1 MKFNACLI
9 GLGNIAYG
17 YDAHIKDKQIVLTH
31 YKALQYFKQKIN
43 LKAIVEIDQKKLKY
57 FRNKTNANIYSSVE
71 ELIKFEDK
79 IDIAII
85 CVGKFQQLELIK
97 KLSRSKKIKTIICE
111 KPLSYNFLSA
121 KKNFKYC
128 EKKE

>member
-1 MKFNACLI
+1 M
-9 GLGNIAYG
+9 
-17 YDAHIKDKQIVLTH
+17 IK
-31 YKALQYFKQKIN
+31 
-43 LKAIVEIDQKKLKY
+43 KKLKY

-97 KLSRSKKIKTIICE
+97 KLSRSKNIKTIICE
-111 KPLSYNFLSA
+111 KSKL
-121 KKNFKYC
+121 
-128 EKKE
+128 